1 MNQRLKKQFEFIK
14 TLDEMKSIFRMTN
27 LIGSERKENDAEHTF
42 HIATMAVILH
52 EYADEEVDLEH
63 VIKLLL
69 FHDIVEIDAGDTFA
83 YDKEHNK
90 SKLDREKKAAEH
102 LYGLLPEDQAE
113 EFKALW
119 YEFEA
124 QETPES
130 KFALVMDR
138 LQPVY
143 LNYLN
148 GGGTWKEHHVTK
160 EEVLHRIMPFEKASK
175 TLYEFTL
182 HIIDEFFED

>member
-1 MNQRLKKQFEFIK
+1 SEEFFYAFLEYLSKKSEIFNYPLCKVPSNPGTFACCIRSIVLNQRLKKQFEFIK

-102 LYGLLPEDQAE
+102 LYGLL
-113 EFKALW
+113 
-119 YEFEA
+119 
-124 QETPES
+124 
-130 KFALVMDR
+130 
-138 LQPVY
+138 
-143 LNYLN
+143 
-148 GGGTWKEHHVTK
+148 
-160 EEVLHRIMPFEKASK
+160 
-175 TLYEFTL
+175 
-182 HIIDEFFED
+182 